1 MTVEFFVPGQPVGK
15 GRPRATVRAG
25 RARLYTPARTADA
38 EARAD
43 VRWRK
48 GYVYRRRE
56 CGYCGH
62 RVTTKEKIVKG
73 KQ

>member
-1 MTVEFFVPGQPVGK
+1 MNCPKCHKPMKRGSV
-15 GRPRATVRAG
+15 
-25 RARLYTPARTADA
+25 
-38 EARAD
+38 AD

-48 GYVYRRRE
+48 AGYVYRRRE

-62 RVTTKEKIVKG
+62 RVSTKEQIVKA

>member
-1 MTVEFFVPGQPVGK
+1 MAVEFFVPGQPVGK

-43 VRWRK
+43 AIATLFRLD
-48 GYVYRRRE
+48 
-56 CGYCGH
+56 H
-62 RVTTKEKIVKG
+62 IS
-73 KQ
+73 Q

>member
-1 MTVEFFVPGQPVGK
+1 MNCPKCQKPMKRGSV
-15 GRPRATVRAG
+15 
-25 RARLYTPARTADA
+25 
-38 EARAD
+38 AD

-62 RVTTKEKIVKG
+62 RVTTKEQIVQG
-73 KQ
+73 KDDGR

>member
-1 MTVEFFVPGQPVGK
+1 MEGLQQPVGRDGSAMNCPK
-15 GRPRATVRAG
+15 CDKPMKRGSV
-25 RARLYTPARTADA
+25 
-38 EARAD
+38 AD

-62 RVTTKEKIVKG
+62 RVTTKEQIVQG

>member
-1 MTVEFFVPGQPVGK
+1 M
-15 GRPRATVRAG
+15 GRDGSAMNCPKCHKPMKRGSV
-25 RARLYTPARTADA
+25 
-38 EARAD
+38 AD

-62 RVTTKEKIVKG
+62 RVTTKEQIVEG
-73 KQ
+73 KK

>member
-1 MTVEFFVPGQPVGK
+1 M
-15 GRPRATVRAG
+15 GRDGCAMNCPKCHKPMKRGSV
-25 RARLYTPARTADA
+25 A
-38 EARAD
+38 E

-48 GYVYRRRE
+48 AGYVYRRRE

-62 RVTTKEKIVKG
+62 RVSTKEQIVKA